1 MSRQLIC
8 LVFLVP
14 QSSTFRVPF
23 LHNGYLLCF
32 GMLLPFSC
40 QKVEKNDEYVENKE
54 NYTQTP
60 LVNYSRY
67 KLRNL
72 NLGKYTRLLTIM

>member
-8 LVFLVP
+8 LVFLMP

-23 LHNGYLLCF
+23 LQNSYLLCF

-54 NYTQTP
+54 N
-60 LVNYSRY
+60 
-67 KLRNL
+67 
-72 NLGKYTRLLTIM
+72 